1 MCELLHGDT
10 ALIIFSARSSFQ
22 FQPCSGSSRA
32 ARPPLRS
39 APHRS
44 RAPQDESSIGG
55 CLRSEVQRRRR
66 ATQHVGNS
74 SPPSPSRTSS
84 RETAVQRLREA
95 DSRSRAAVGRGRA
108 PSPLPSGSGQPLPCA
123 PLRSRDPPPPA
134 RPPPGPR
141 RAAPPRTGWCRRL
154 PGPGSRGRAAAGRG
168 GGGGRRRLAAAAPAP
183 PAWPRAERP
192 PRQPAGRAPG
202 GRDGEAAKR
211 CKRGICE
218 VGGRGKE
225 TNNNQKKKEKKKI
238 PRLRKAAGAAGL
250 QGLLRARRCARCR
263 RCSPSPSSTRSRQR
277 GSTSREGT
285 PPRCQSR
292 PGRIAPLPPARG
304 WRSHSPQCPP
314 GANLAQHPG
323 SPTPSP
329 SSASLGGGLSRLAG
343 SDCQQ
348 L

>member
-1 MCELLHGDT
+1 MR
-10 ALIIFSARSSFQ
+10 ASPWRYSFNYFQRSEQFQ

-44 RAPQDESSIGG
+44 RAPQDGSSIGG

-74 SPPSPSRTSS
+74 SPPSPSRTPS
-84 RETAVQRLREA
+84 REIAVQRLREA

-108 PSPLPSGSGQPLPCA
+108 PSPLPCGSGQPLPCA
-123 PLRSRDPPPPA
+123 PLRSRDPPPPV

-154 PGPGSRGRAAAGRG
+154 PGPGRRGRAAAGRG

-211 CKRGICE
+211 CKGGVCE
-218 VGGRGKE
+218 VGGE
-225 TNNNQKKKEKKKI
+225 E
-238 PRLRKAAGAAGL
+238 
-250 QGLLRARRCARCR
+250 
-263 RCSPSPSSTRSRQR
+263 
-277 GSTSREGT
+277 EG
-285 PPRCQSR
+285 
-292 PGRIAPLPPARG
+292 
-304 WRSHSPQCPP
+304 
-314 GANLAQHPG
+314 NK
-323 SPTPSP
+323 
-329 SSASLGGGLSRLAG
+329 
-343 SDCQQ
+343 
-348 L
+348 